1 MPALSEAESYDV
13 LIVGMG
19 PAGATAACK
28 LSQAGVSVLGL
39 DKQSHP
45 RYKVCGGGL
54 SVRIEHILDSE
65 FKSVIEHT
73 IHSVLLTYGGKDPIS
88 IESSDA
94 FAYMVMR
101 DQFDH
106 VLLENARRAGAE
118 VRQCEQ
124 AINVIQSTDGVE
136 VITDRGRY
144 RTKILIGADGANSV
158 VAQCLFPE
166 RRLRLMPA
174 LESEIHIGST
184 PLYPGEGKALIDVG
198 TTHKGYAWIFPK
210 KERLSIGLGGFHG
223 RMANPKRVFQRFI
236 HDEPGVSHLN
246 VPLPLGH
253 PLPVYSE
260 AATETAQSLVKT
272 RALLVGDAGH
282 LVDPLFG
289 EGIYY
294 AVRSGQMAADSILA
308 FFKDTRRGLTD
319 YQCAVSSEIYPEF
332 HVAAR
337 IASIVYTFPRLC
349 HRLTSRYQD
358 VMRLYFD
365 VLRGRETY
373 QTFLLKA
380 KGLLKAS
387 FRDLVKEALPFRLM
401 A

>member
-1 MPALSEAESYDV
+1 MPALSESESYDV

-19 PAGATAACK
+19 PAGAVAACT

-39 DKQSHP
+39 DKQTHP

-54 SVRIEHILDSE
+54 SARIEHILGSE

-73 IHSVLLTYGGKDPIS
+73 VHSVLLTYGGKDPIL
-88 IESSDA
+88 IESSEP

-101 DQFDH
+101 DRFDH
-106 VLLENARRAGAE
+106 ILLEKARRAGAQ
-118 VRQCEQ
+118 VRQSEQ
-124 AINVIQSTDGVE
+124 AVNVVESTDGVE

-144 RTKILIGADGANSV
+144 RTKVLIGADGANSV

-166 RRLRLMPA
+166 RRLRRMPT
-174 LESEIHIGST
+174 LESEVHIGRS
-184 PLYPGEGKALIDVG
+184 PLYPGEGKALIDIG
-198 TTHKGYAWIFPK
+198 ATRKGYAWIFPK
-210 KERLSIGLGGFHG
+210 KERLSIGLGGFDG
-223 RMANPKRVFQRFI
+223 RMSNPKRIFQRFI
-236 HDEPGVSHLN
+236 RDEPGMSHLN
-246 VPLPLGH
+246 VPTPLGH
-253 PLPVYSE
+253 PLPVYS
-260 AATETAQSLVKT
+260 ASGSGTEIAQSLVKP
-272 RALLVGDAGH
+272 RAVLVGDAGH
-282 LVDPLFG
+282 FVDPLFG

-294 AVRSGQMAADSILA
+294 AVRSGQMAADSILT
-308 FFKDTRRGLTD
+308 FFKDTRRGLMD
-319 YQCAVSSEIYPEF
+319 YQYAVSSEIYPEF

-337 IASIVYTFPRLC
+337 IADIVYTFPRLC

-380 KGLLKAS
+380 KRLLKAS
-387 FRDLVKEALPFRLM
+387 FHDLVKEAIPFG
-401 A
+401 